1 MSIDKFDP
9 KKDPK
14 YISYIFRFLKKKSK
28 LRETLGAYPR
38 IVKFKDGLGW
48 YIGWFID
55 DGLGDFIG
63 SRICYASEITD
74 ETCYL
79 IKNSETEVVAEVKWD
94 EYERVGGCTLTNQH
108 HKWVYANKQSRK
120 CRHCGI
126 WEWKVVKTV
135 KTVERQTLWESRKF
149 QAASEEAV
157 AKRIEWFEREK

>member
-1 MSIDKFDP
+1 MNIEKFNP

-14 YISYIFRFLKKKSK
+14 YIGYIFRFLKKKSK
-28 LRETLGAYPR
+28 LLETLGAYPR

-63 SRICYASEITD
+63 SRICYASEIID

-94 EYERVGGCTLTNQH
+94 EYERIGGCALLPRQGRT
-108 HKWVYANKQSRK
+108 R
-120 CRHCGI
+120 RHQRLVPREGVGKRRTDETGQTCLRLHR
-126 WEWKVVKTV
+126 
-135 KTVERQTLWESRKF
+135 RQI
-149 QAASEEAV
+149 A
-157 AKRIEWFEREK
+157 